1 MISVDLTIVPALA
14 ALAGS
19 LIGACASVAATF
31 VGQRLQGRAARL
43 ASELREREQ
52 LYGKFVEE
60 AVPLFVDAIE
70 RPAVDPGKLMHLYSI
85 VARIRLTASD
95 EILSAA
101 RSEVGKMLLEA
112 YERPPEDAAE
122 VLARFAKGEVIVDP
136 LLGFTQAC
144 RLERAKAVQQA

>member
-1 MISVDLTIVPALA
+1 MRVDLPIVSALA

-31 VGQRLQGRAARL
+31 VGQRLQARAARL
-43 ASELREREQ
+43 VSELREREQ

-70 RPAVDPGKLMHLYSI
+70 RPALDPGKLMHLYSI
-85 VARIRLTASD
+85 VARIRLTASA

-101 RSEVGKMLLEA
+101 EDVGRLLLEA
-112 YERPPEDAAE
+112 YERPPEDPAE
-122 VLARFAKGEVIVDP
+122 VLARFAKGEAIIDP
-136 LLGFTQAC
+136 LREFTKVC
-144 RLERAKAVQQA
+144 RVERAKAVEQA

>member
-19 LIGACASVAATF
+19 LIGACASVATTF

-70 RPAVDPGKLMHLYSI
+70 RSAVDPGKLMHLYSI
-85 VARIRLTASD
+85 VARIRLTASA

-101 RSEVGKMLLEA
+101 EEVGKLLLEA
-112 YERPPEDAAE
+112 YERPPEDPAE
-122 VLARFAKGEVIVDP
+122 VLARFAKGQVSIDP
-136 LLGFTQAC
+136 LRGFTQVC
-144 RLERAKAVQQA
+144 RLERAKALEQA

>member
-43 ASELREREQ
+43 ASELKEREQ

-95 EILSAA
+95 EILGAA
-101 RSEVGKMLLEA
+101 EGVGKLLLEA
-112 YERPPEDAAE
+112 YERPPEDPAE
-122 VLARFAKGEVIVDP
+122 VLARFAKGQVSIDP
-136 LLGFTQAC
+136 LRGFTQAC
-144 RLERAKAVQQA
+144 RLERAKALEQA

>member
-1 MISVDLTIVPALA
+1 MINLDLTIVPALA

-31 VGQRLQGRAARL
+31 VGQRVQARSARV

-70 RPAVDPGKLMHLYSI
+70 RPALDPGKLMQLYSV
-85 VARIRLTASD
+85 VARIRLTASA
-95 EILSAA
+95 EILTAA
-101 RSEVGKMLLEA
+101 EEVGRLLLEA
-112 YERPPEDAAE
+112 YERPPEDPAG
-122 VLARFAKGEVIVDP
+122 VLARFAKGEVSIDP
-136 LLGFTQAC
+136 LRGFTQAC
-144 RLERAKAVQQA
+144 RVDRAKVVEKI

>member
-1 MISVDLTIVPALA
+1 VITIDLTLVPALA

-101 RSEVGKMLLEA
+101 EGVGKLLLEA
-112 YERPPEDAAE
+112 YERPPEDPAK
-122 VLARFAKGEVIVDP
+122 VLARFAKGEVVIDP
-136 LLGFTQAC
+136 LRGFTQAC

>member
-1 MISVDLTIVPALA
+1 MIRVDITIVSALA
-14 ALAGS
+14 ALTGS

-31 VGQRLQGRAARL
+31 VGQRLQSRAARL
-43 ASELREREQ
+43 ASELREREEI
-52 LYGKFVEE
+52 YGKFVEE

-95 EILSAA
+95 EILTAA
-101 RSEVGKMLLEA
+101 EQVGKTLLEA

-122 VLARFAKGEVIVDP
+122 VLTRFAKGEVIIDP
-136 LLGFTQAC
+136 LLEFTKVC
-144 RLERAKAVQQA
+144 RVERAKVVEQI

>member
-1 MISVDLTIVPALA
+1 VIRVDITIVSALA
-14 ALAGS
+14 ALTGS

-31 VGQRLQGRAARL
+31 VGQRLQSRAARL

-70 RPAVDPGKLMHLYSI
+70 RPAIDPGNLMHLYSI

-95 EILSAA
+95 EILTAA
-101 RSEVGKMLLEA
+101 EEVGKTLLEA

-122 VLARFAKGEVIVDP
+122 VLARFAKGEVIIDP
-136 LLGFTQAC
+136 LREFTKAC
-144 RLERAKAVQQA
+144 RVERAKVVEQL

>member
-1 MISVDLTIVPALA
+1 VITIDVTIVPALA

-101 RSEVGKMLLEA
+101 EEVGKLLLEA
-112 YERPPEDAAE
+112 YERPPEDPAE
-122 VLARFAKGEVIVDP
+122 VVARFAKGEVIMDP

>member
-1 MISVDLTIVPALA
+1 MITIDLTLVPALA

-95 EILSAA
+95 EILGAA
-101 RSEVGKMLLEA
+101 EGVGKLLLEA
-112 YERPPEDAAE
+112 YERPPEDPAK
-122 VLARFAKGEVIVDP
+122 VLARFAKGEVSIDP
-136 LLGFTQAC
+136 LRGFTQAC